1 MLYFLYIFIR
11 LTMIHKGQAARFE
24 QPFGLLLGVKRNSVI
39 LEFILILER
48 KHIAVIM
55 IFHVQIIFRHTA

>member
-1 MLYFLYIFIR
+1 
-11 LTMIHKGQAARFE
+11 MIHKGQAARFE